1 MSTFNCSFGFIYA
14 GCGLRHTRVFLI
26 ERYTSLSSQK
36 KKGKKKH
43 ITMCSP
49 LCGAVCLD
57 WSLYFRMHSEL
68 LSCIAIVGHDATEM
82 ELVLFLER
90 KLRERD

>member
-1 MSTFNCSFGFIYA
+1 
-14 GCGLRHTRVFLI
+14 
-26 ERYTSLSSQK
+26 
-36 KKGKKKH
+36 
-43 ITMCSP
+43 MCSP